1 MDNLLLDFGCAA
13 AQLTQSAGSVVV
25 VGFGGV
31 AGAAAGNIGGDDG
44 GSAADVADPA
54 LTAGPGNA
62 AAASAHD
69 ALAALVVQCWG
80 HTRRAVL

>member
-1 MDNLLLDFGCAA
+1 MPDFGCAA
-13 AQLTQSAGSVVV
+13 AQLTQSTGSGVVE
-25 VGFGGV
+25 FGGV
-31 AGAAAGNIGGDDG
+31 AGAAAAGNIGRAVCGAW
-44 GSAADVADPA
+44 AAVADPA
-54 LTAGPGNA
+54 RTAGPGNA